1 MVLKQAG
8 IAVALVDQPP
18 EGKRKVGESLP
29 GAVLRL
35 LKKLG
40 INGIADLLPPE
51 QYKKCLANASSW
63 GHEDWIYQSGVQNP
77 EGGGYHINRAAFDQ
91 ALLQRARAAG
101 VAVYADKADAVVRLP
116 DPGFSIRL
124 QDSAQNLLQAQWLID
139 ATGRKLAIG
148 RKLGL
153 KRQRADEQMAA
164 VHWVNAPAQDADYAT
179 RIKSVPD
186 GWWYTS
192 LLPDQSRVIGFQ
204 GLPDTVSH
212 LYKQPEAF
220 FEQFNAAQILPYPL
234 HPQDSLEHIA
244 TEAGLAKTDTATT
257 SQLLCVGDA
266 ALSFDPLSSQG
277 IFFALYSGIKAA
289 ETVIRSLADATAA
302 PAALA
307 AYQAA
312 VQRVFEENRKSL
324 AYFYR
329 SELRYDGAFWRG
341 KWGI

>member
-1 MVLKQAG
+1 M
-8 IAVALVDQPP
+8 ALVDQPP

-40 INGIADLLPPE
+40 INGIEALLPVG

-91 ALLQRARAAG
+91 ALLQHARAAG
-101 VAVYADKADAVVRLP
+101 VAVYADKIDAVLRLP
-116 DPGFSIRL
+116 VPSQGFSIGL
-124 QDSAQNLLQAQWLID
+124 QDTIPNALHAQWLID
-139 ATGRKLAIG
+139 ATGRKLALG

-153 KRQRADEQMAA
+153 KRQQTDRQMAA
-164 VHWVNAPAQDADYAT
+164 VHWVKTPAQDTDQAT
-179 RIKSVPD
+179 RIKSVPE

-204 GLPDTVSH
+204 GLPDTVGER
-212 LYKQPEAF
+212 YQQQEVF
-220 FEQFNAAQILPYPL
+220 FEQFNAAQILPYSL
-234 HPQDSLEHIA
+234 QPQDSLEHIA
-244 TEAGLAKTDTATT
+244 TAAGLAQTDTTT
-257 SQLLCVGDA
+257 SSQLLCVGDA

-289 ETVIRSLADATAA
+289 DAIIRSLADPTAA
-302 PAALA
+302 PEALT

-329 SELRYDGAFWRG
+329 SELRYGDREFWRA
-341 KWGI
+341 KWG